1 MSLHRSFAASLA
13 AKLVAGVTMA
23 DDDIMEQRL
32 TVTFDDNKTSVD
44 AIKDAMGKAKF
55 PVEGEAEAV
64 SQ

>member
-1 MSLHRSFAASLA
+1 
-13 AKLVAGVTMA
+13 MA
-23 DDDIMEQRL
+23 DDDIMEQKL

-44 AIKDAMGKAKF
+44 DIKDAMGKAKF